1 MLFESLRAHYAERSK
16 RSGRLE
22 NMEDVASGDPS
33 LITLFASLEIWR
45 DVSLSASENLT
56 SLLVLVFSCDELC
69 NSKSWTDHAQHAEA
83 VETAL

>member
-1 MLFESLRAHYAERSK
+1 
-16 RSGRLE
+16 
-22 NMEDVASGDPS
+22 

-69 NSKSWTDHAQHAEA
+69 NSKSWIDHAQHAEA